1 MSNVSARAREIVQ
14 RLWNSCKSLQGGGV
28 SYQDYVTELTFL
40 LFLKMLE
47 EQKKEGLIPNSC
59 RFSTLKHLEGMELLT
74 AYRRALVDLGDP
86 TTKGVT
92 SPLVRIIYA
101 DARTAITQ
109 PASLRTLFDDID
121 KIDWFSLDEDG
132 IGDLYEGLL
141 ERTVS
146 EKKSKA
152 GQYFTPRALIDSMIK
167 LVDPKP
173 GEVIQ
178 DPAAGTG
185 GFLIAA
191 HMHIRAQTDDLF
203 KLGKKAGEQRSIY
216 YRGMELITATRRLGI
231 MNMMLHGIEAVLEDG
246 DTLGASGNELGQAD
260 VILTNPP
267 FNKFPERVARA
278 DFVITA
284 GAAKGPLPFVEHVV
298 RGLKP
303 GARAAIVV
311 PDGTLGNGEGAE
323 LRRWAMELCDIHTI
337 LRLPTGIF
345 YAQGVKTN
353 VVFLTRGKTDKA
365 NTKATWVYDMRAG
378 QPAYGKTRALVEADF
393 TDFVAAYGGDPL
405 GKARRKDQGD
415 EGRFRKFTREDI
427 AKRNDSLDIV
437 WLREDETSS
446 EEQLTDPEDIAAAIV
461 GHLRAALL
469 EIEGVSEELVAE
481 AVP

>member
-1 MSNVSARAREIVQ
+1 MSNVSARARDIVQ
-14 RLWNSCKSLQGGGV
+14 KLWNSCKSLQGGGV

-47 EQKKEGLIPNSC
+47 EQKKEGLIPDSC

-86 TTKGVT
+86 ATKGVT

-141 ERTVS
+141 EKTVS

-152 GQYFTPRALIDSMIK
+152 GQYFTPRALINTMIR

-173 GEVIQ
+173 REVIQ

-203 KLGKKAGEQRSIY
+203 ELGKKAGEQRSIY
-216 YRGMELITATRRLGI
+216 YQGMELITATRRLGI

-298 RGLKP
+298 RSLKP

-311 PDGTLGNGEGAE
+311 PDGTLGNSEGAE

-365 NTKATWVYDMRAG
+365 NTKVTWVYDMRAS

-393 TDFVAAYGGDPL
+393 ADFVAAYGDDPL
-405 GKARRKDQGD
+405 GKSKRKDQGE

-437 WLREDETSS
+437 WLREDETAG
-446 EEQLTDPEDIAAAIV
+446 EEELTDPEDIAAAIV

-469 EIEGVSEELVAE
+469 EIEGVSEELVSE
-481 AVP
+481 AAA

>member
-1 MSNVSARAREIVQ
+1 MSNVSARARDIVQ
-14 RLWNSCKSLQGGGV
+14 KLWNSCKSLQGGGV

-141 ERTVS
+141 EKTVS

-152 GQYFTPRALIDSMIK
+152 GQYFTPRALINTMIK

-216 YRGMELITATRRLGI
+216 YRGMELIGATRRLGI

-246 DTLGASGNELGQAD
+246 DTLGASGNELGSAD
-260 VILTNPP
+260 IILTNPP

-298 RGLKP
+298 RSLKP

-353 VVFLTRGKTDKA
+353 VVFLMRGKTDKA

-378 QPAYGKTRALVEADF
+378 QPAYGKTRALGEADF
-393 TDFVAAYGGDPL
+393 ADFVAAYGDDPL
-405 GKARRKDQGD
+405 GKAKRTDQGE
-415 EGRFRKFTREDI
+415 EGRFRKFTREEI

-437 WLREDETSS
+437 WLREDETAS
-446 EEQLTDPEDIAAAIV
+446 EEELTDPEDIAAAIV

-469 EIEGVSEELVAE
+469 EIEGVSEEMVAE
-481 AVP
+481 AAA